1 MNGLSTCLRAHPELR
16 LRSHDPYDI
25 TSLTGGHIRVADTAA
40 VALSRPS
47 PPSIGRGPGEVR
59 SDSGDAVLRPGASAQ
74 AWRRYVR

>member
-25 TSLTGGHIRVADTAA
+25 TYLTGGHIRVADTAV